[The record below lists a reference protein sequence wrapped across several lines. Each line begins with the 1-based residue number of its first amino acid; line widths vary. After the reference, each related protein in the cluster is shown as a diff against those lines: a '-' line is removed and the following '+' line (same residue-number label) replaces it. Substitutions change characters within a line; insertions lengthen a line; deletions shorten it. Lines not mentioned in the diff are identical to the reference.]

1 MITTVFRSRLRA
13 EGSEEFLALADRML
27 EIARSM
33 PGFVSYTNF
42 RSADGERASII
53 EFESAEALQ
62 AWRAHPEHAAAQQKG
77 RESYYEEYSSKIFG
91 APIRESHFER

>member
-1 MITTVFRSRLRA
+1 MVTTVFRSRLRV
-13 EGSEEFLALADRML
+13 EGSDEFLALAERML
-27 EIARSM
+27 EIARAM

-62 AWRAHPEHAAAQQKG
+62 AWRTHPEHAAAMQKG
-77 RESYYEEYSSKIFG
+77 RDSFYEEYSSKIFG
-91 APIRESHFER
+91 DPLRESSFER

>member
-1 MITTVFRSRLRA
+1 MVTTVFRSRLRS
-13 EGSEEFLALADRML
+13 EDSEEFLALAERML

-53 EFESAEALQ
+53 EFESAEDLQ
-62 AWRAHPEHAAAQQKG
+62 AWRTHPEHAAAMKKG

-91 APIRESHFER
+91 APIRESRFER